1 MKTTL
6 KQLLDTKGH
15 EVWSIRP
22 DASVYEAIELMAT
35 RGIGLLLVLEG
46 GKPVGVISERDYA
59 RKIILAGKASRET
72 RVSEIMTHRIVYG
85 QPDHTVQ
92 HALSLMTENHFRHL
106 PVVEEDRVLG
116 MVSIGDLVKVV
127 IEDQKFRIEQL
138 EGYISS

>member
-1 MKTTL
+1 VKTTL